1 MNGYL
6 LAGVSIL
13 GAFAAYAL
21 VILIWWVWERDGWR
35 GLAIGVGGLLMVAA
49 IILIMYGL
57 ELEELRYG

>member
-21 VILIWWVWERDGWR
+21 VLLAWWVWERDGWR
-35 GLAIGVGGLLMVAA
+35 GLAVGAAGLMIVAA
-49 IILIMYGL
+49 LILIMYGL
-57 ELEELRYG
+57 ELEEMRY